1 MANYD
6 IYPWFYFFVIMLNND
21 DQPQTVSII
30 TTSMNMQWVGYKGK
44 NTHNIKIKFCL
55 SMF

>member
-6 IYPWFYFFVIMLNND
+6 IYPWFYFVITLNND
-21 DQPQTVSII
+21 DQQRTVSII